1 MKKVLIGLVVLAVII
16 AGASFFLLGK
26 LDDVIADAIKKYGS
40 EAVGA
45 TVNVSSVK
53 TDLKAGKI
61 TITGL
66 TIANPKGY
74 SQAYAFELKDLTTQ
88 VDYKNKEIAEIIVQ
102 SPNINAELEG
112 SLDVKDLS
120 KSYAN
125 SNFKDLLD
133 GMPAS
138 ADNAGTDNASS
149 SDELEL
155 TIRSFKVVSTN
166 VNLVTSVIGNHQFV
180 MDDFAMTNIKGTPS
194 AIASLISDRLIKHV
208 SDQVTKFAKNEVK
221 KMAKDEAKEQLK
233 DALKDKLKG
242 LKLKLN

>member
-1 MKKVLIGLVVLAVII
+1 MKKILIGLLVLAVII
-16 AGASFFLLGK
+16 GGASFFLLGK
-26 LDDVIADAIKKYGS
+26 LDDVIAEAIKKYGT
-40 EAVGA
+40 EAVGSS
-45 TVNVSSVK
+45 VNVSAVK

-66 TIANPKGY
+66 TVANPKGY
-74 SQAYAFELKDLTTQ
+74 SKPYAFELKDLTTQ

-112 SLDVKDLS
+112 SLDIKDLR

-125 SNFKDLLD
+125 SNFKELVD

-138 ADNAGTDNASS
+138 ADGEGSSESSS
-149 SDELEL
+149 SDEIEL

-166 VNLVTSVIGNHQFV
+166 VNLVTNVIGNHQFV
-180 MDDFAMTNIKGTPS
+180 MEDFAMKDIKGTPS

-208 SDQVTKFAKNEVK
+208 SDQVTQFAKKEVE
-221 KMAKDEAKEQLK
+221 KMAKDEVKEQLK

-242 LKLKLN
+242 LNLKLN